1 MFVVHKIR
9 VQISIITLKWINSLI
24 GKVFTCRVKGCL
36 FKSNLIRKAFN
47 LMVKCKID
55 NFDI

>member
-1 MFVVHKIR
+1 MVKQMFVVHKIR

-47 LMVKCKID
+47 FYLR
-55 NFDI
+55 